1 MCSPLSVVEKLIMNK
16 LIVVKAFLFFMLFGW
31 FAATGYAQ
39 YVHFGFPDDSVKL
52 RKGDMVVTN
61 IPSFY
66 MTGYWFVHANE
77 VDEVADF
84 LKKHDT
90 LTFQINVHYALGM
103 KILLKEISSVLGEH
117 LDVEMQRR
125 SVKRNYQI
133 ESMGN
138 DYPLYHLDS
147 NATREERIRYEYY
160 NTRLEFIVK

>member
-1 MCSPLSVVEKLIMNK
+1 MNK
-16 LIVVKAFLFFMLFGW
+16 LIVFSILCGW
-31 FAATGYAQ
+31 FTATGYAQ

-52 RKGDMVVTN
+52 RKGHVVVTN

-66 MTGYWFVHANE
+66 MTSYWFVHANE

-90 LTFQINVHYALGM
+90 LTFQINVHCALGM

-125 SVKRNYQI
+125 SVKRNYQV

-147 NATREERIRYEYY
+147 NATREERTTYEYY